1 MKYDDALKAWGKVR
15 LDQMHE
21 HSYYGK
27 QMSAIAKSV
36 NVEFE
41 FNEGNNCCGGSDPEC
56 YCSLAESPSANVRI
70 SGLDEHS
77 GMVMYT
83 QISHWD
89 FDFARI
95 LAEIV
100 DAADGVITKE

>member
-1 MKYDDALKAWGKVR
+1 MEYKDALKAWGKIK
-15 LDQMHE
+15 LDDANN
-21 HSYYGK
+21 GAWRNPAL
-27 QMSAIAKSV
+27 SAILESV
-36 NVEFE
+36 KVEFE
-41 FNEGNNCCGGSDPEC
+41 FDEGNNCCGGSDPDC

-70 SGLDEHS
+70 SGIDENS

-83 QISHWD
+83 SISHWD